1 MAAAPVYEMPSYNA
15 PSQLP
20 AELSMRG
27 VTGNEYAH
35 LPYFTPSHVD
45 DHQPQFFNNSINDPG
60 SLGGFGMSETDE
72 NSPRMHINTDPSP
85 MSSQSFLRAFEEQQ
99 TRQVVLDDSFDERPS
114 ERCPLANPDS
124 HRIQSVI
131 VPVHPGPNHH
141 LDVASPEGSSPRG
154 HARRSLRLNSTLPQH
169 PREEG
174 IPGSITPL
182 VVASYFTSLVDAPS
196 SPTTCRVHSSYNPHG
211 GSTAHDSEDYLHG
224 PANAES
230 PSSIPHNNMEFPTS
244 GISASELQRAAS
256 AGVHY
261 NPAQPFRR
269 LDQQFWSAP
278 RPTITRWS
286 RTEPSSPAEDTDTTL
301 HRDKLR
307 RSSLKTCELEE
318 AGLDF
323 PGCFVLVPTTEGSA
337 GSGQTVIEGPEPG
350 LIATR
355 KNFRR
360 PMGESERQAIKLN
373 RRYGVC
379 LRCKMFKERVC
390 DPVFCD
396 FRQVLTRF
404 SAEEVSLAIAANL

>member
-1 MAAAPVYEMPSYNA
+1 MAAAPVYEMSSYNA
-15 PSQLP
+15 PSQLS

-45 DHQPQFFNNSINDPG
+45 DHQPQFFINSINDPS
-60 SLGGFGMSETDE
+60 SLGSFGMAETDE
-72 NSPRMHINTDPSP
+72 NSPRMHINPDPSP
-85 MSSQSFLRAFEEQQ
+85 MPSQSFIGAFEEQQ
-99 TRQVVLDDSFDERPS
+99 TRQVVLDNSFDKRPFKRS
-114 ERCPLANPDS
+114 TLADPDS
-124 HRIQSVI
+124 NRIQSVI
-131 VPVHPGPNHH
+131 EPVHPRPNHH
-141 LDVASPEGSSPRG
+141 LDIALPEISSPRG
-154 HARRSLRLNSTLPQH
+154 HARRSLRLNPTLS
-169 PREEG
+169 REEG

-182 VVASYFTSLVDAPS
+182 VVAPYYVVDAPS
-196 SPTTCRVHSSYNPHG
+196 SPTACRVHPSYGQHG
-211 GSTAHDSEDYLHG
+211 GSTAHDSDDYLHG
-224 PANAES
+224 PANVES
-230 PSSIPHNNMEFPTS
+230 PSSIPHSNMEFPTS
-244 GISASELQRAAS
+244 GISASDLQRAAS

-269 LDQQFWSAP
+269 LDQQFWPAP
-278 RPTITRWS
+278 RPIITRWS
-286 RTEPSSPAEDTDTTL
+286 RTEPSSPAEDTDPTL

-323 PGCFVLVPTTEGSA
+323 PGCFVLVPTTEGTT

-350 LIATR
+350 LISTK

-379 LRCKMFKERVC
+379 LRCKMFKERVY
-390 DPVFCD
+390 DPIFRD
-396 FRQVLTRF
+396 FQHVLTGF